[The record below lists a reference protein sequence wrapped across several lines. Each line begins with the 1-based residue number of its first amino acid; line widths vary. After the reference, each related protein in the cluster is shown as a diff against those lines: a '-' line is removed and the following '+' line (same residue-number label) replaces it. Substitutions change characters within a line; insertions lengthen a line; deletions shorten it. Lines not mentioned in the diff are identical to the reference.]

1 MLGGPQA
8 GIIVGKKKYIEKMK
22 KNQLTRALRVDK
34 MTIAALEATLRIY
47 LDEEDAIKSIPTLRM
62 ITYSIEE
69 LEIKATILLS
79 KIIDL
84 NIDAE
89 VEKEKGISQVGG
101 GSMPLERLDTYV
113 ITIKPNKFSVSYLEK
128 KLRNSES
135 HIIGRIIEDK
145 YILDVRTIEKDEFDF
160 IIKELKDIFN

>member
-1 MLGGPQA
+1 
-8 GIIVGKKKYIEKMK
+8 
-22 KNQLTRALRVDK
+22 

-89 VEKEKGISQVGG
+89 VEKEKGYLK
-101 GSMPLERLDTYV
+101 LEV
-113 ITIKPNKFSVSYLEK
+113 VPC
-128 KLRNSES
+128 
-135 HIIGRIIEDK
+135 H
-145 YILDVRTIEKDEFDF
+145 
-160 IIKELKDIFN
+160 